1 MKKNENKSSKI
12 VSSLNK
18 KKIETKKIELEAAEK
33 VQSVDSSEEP
43 IKKVVEES
51 KGKLVKYNVSN
62 TSRAEEMSDY
72 NNKTVILFGK
82 NDTF

>member
-43 IKKVVEES
+43 IKKDVEES